1 MIGDFLGD
9 RPATSHDINQLLTAV
24 STESLYIKSEAYRR
38 QIKMSKT
45 QFNYLKK
52 TGRFDAGT
60 HPATL
65 GSRRIRIHKFFN
77 MHSQKIE
84 LPEE

>member
-1 MIGDFLGD
+1 MG
-9 RPATSHDINQLLTAV
+9 
-24 STESLYIKSEAYRR
+24 
-38 QIKMSKT
+38 KT

-84 LPEE
+84 LPEEEKTNQSVVPIKARQKI